1 VDSAGYRIV
10 RGFRMVLQEQV
21 AEPFARAYRHGS
33 ERRFKVGFLGQSEG
47 PLWALVTERPA
58 HLLDPRYR
66 DWDAQLLAAV
76 DTVIDR
82 LTRNGTPLAQCTWG
96 RLNAPKIQHPLARAL
111 PFLSR
116 WLDMPTLPIP
126 GDAFM
131 PRVQDREFG
140 ASERLAVSPGHE
152 ADGYFMMPCGQ
163 SGHPLSPNY
172 GDGHRD
178 WVAGRPEPF
187 LPGPAAHTLTLVP

>member
-1 VDSAGYRIV
+1 VS
-10 RGFRMVLQEQV
+10 Q
-21 AEPFARAYRHGS
+21 
-33 ERRFKVGFLGQSEG
+33 
-47 PLWALVTERPA
+47 RPA

-66 DWDAQLLAAV
+66 DWDAALLAAV
-76 DTVIDR
+76 DGTIAT
-82 LTRNGTPLAQCTWG
+82 LTRDGTPLAQCTWG
-96 RLNAPKIQHPLARAL
+96 RLNAPRVQHPLSRAL

-126 GDAFM
+126 GDSFM
-131 PRVQDREFG
+131 PRVQDRAFG

-163 SGHPLSPNY
+163 SGHPLSPHY

-178 WVAGRPEPF
+178 WVAGRPVPF
-187 LPGPAAHTLTLVP
+187 LPGPAAHTLTLTPTRAAPGPS